1 MAHVLQVFESMASV
15 GEGVGVGWS
24 NGNAEETL
32 SVVACMPCM
41 TNTKKHVAIGLES
54 GLAVWVGRVLVCLPF
69 TVPVCLY
76 MHRRTCACKRGD
88 RKGVAT
94 GDDDT

>member
-32 SVVACMPCM
+32 RVVACMP
-41 TNTKKHVAIGLES
+41 
-54 GLAVWVGRVLVCLPF
+54 
-69 TVPVCLY
+69 
-76 MHRRTCACKRGD
+76 
-88 RKGVAT
+88 
-94 GDDDT
+94 